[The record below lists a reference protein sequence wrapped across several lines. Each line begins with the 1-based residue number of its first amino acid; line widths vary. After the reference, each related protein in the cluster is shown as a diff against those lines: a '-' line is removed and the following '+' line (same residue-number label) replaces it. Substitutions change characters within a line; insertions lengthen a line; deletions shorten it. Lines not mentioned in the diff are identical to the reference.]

1 MTTCAIYKTCGLSLG
16 IGTLAQI
23 PVAAPLEVF
32 KEYGI
37 TGLLIL
43 AILGLW
49 IDSKRT
55 EKAAQE
61 RRDKREEDERKHRAE
76 AEAKA
81 DARMDKFC
89 VAIEE
94 VNRSVKEGH
103 DKCGIN
109 EYLLEQ
115 LRRIGK

>member
-1 MTTCAIYKTCGLSLG
+1 MTTCAIYKTAGLALG
-16 IGTLAQI
+16 IGSLAQI
-23 PVAAPLEVF
+23 PVSAPLDTF
-32 KEYGI
+32 KEFGI

-49 IDSKRT
+49 FDSKRT

-61 RRDKREEDERKHRAE
+61 RRDKREEEERKHRAE

-81 DARMDKFC
+81 DTRMEKFC
-89 VAIEE
+89 SAIEE
-94 VNRSVKEGH
+94 VNQSVKDGH
-103 DKCGIN
+103 GKCGVN